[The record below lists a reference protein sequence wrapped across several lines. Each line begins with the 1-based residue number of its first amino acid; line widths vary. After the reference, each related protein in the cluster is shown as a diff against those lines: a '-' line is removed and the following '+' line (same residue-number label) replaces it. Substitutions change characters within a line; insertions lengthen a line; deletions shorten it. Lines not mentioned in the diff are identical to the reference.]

1 MQLPS
6 FVRAFL
12 IELSLAWQERVPLR
26 HWHALRT
33 PQRFKLIFFFGTW
46 SSRAHQMHLKY
57 ESICF
62 AGTKFAKSRTLKNQ
76 NKEWHR
82 LALN

>member
-33 PQRFKLIFFFGTW
+33 PQRFKLIFF
-46 SSRAHQMHLKY
+46 
-57 ESICF
+57 
-62 AGTKFAKSRTLKNQ
+62 
-76 NKEWHR
+76 
-82 LALN
+82 LARGHHVLTRCILNMNRSVLLERNSPKVVL